1 MIWVVGARGMLGR
14 EVVKRLEAL
23 GLAHVDTDLECDIT
37 DPEAVSGFASARRI
51 DWIVN
56 CSGYTAVDRAE
67 TEEAKADAVNAVGVG
82 NLGSA
87 AAREGAR
94 VIHVST
100 DYVFDGIASNPYRED
115 TPVAPR
121 GAYGRTKARGEAL
134 LLQAAPQCFIVRT
147 AWLFGAGGANFVRTM
162 LRLMNE
168 REEVSVVDDQRG
180 TPTYARDL
188 AGAICS
194 IVAADSRAFGI
205 YHYTNDGQTT
215 WFEFAS
221 RIYERGR
228 ALGLIRHACNVVPIS
243 TDRYPTAAV
252 RPKYSVLSKDKIKR
266 TFGLEIPTWQD
277 ALERFLEELREEVS
291 S

>member
-1 MIWVVGARGMLGR
+1 MLGR

-37 DPEAVSGFASARRI
+37 DPAAVSGFASSRRI
-51 DWIVN
+51 VWIVN
-56 CSGYTAVDRAE
+56 FRLYGRGPGE

-100 DYVFDGIASNPYRED
+100 DYVFDGIASSPYRED
-115 TPVAPR
+115 TSCPPGRLRLHQGPWRVAP
-121 GAYGRTKARGEAL
+121 ASGRSAVLHR
-134 LLQAAPQCFIVRT
+134 RT

-168 REEVSVVDDQRG
+168 REEVSVVDDQHG

-221 RIYERGR
+221 RIYQRGR
-228 ALGLIRHACNVVPIS
+228 ALGLIRHA
-243 TDRYPTAAV
+243 
-252 RPKYSVLSKDKIKR
+252 
-266 TFGLEIPTWQD
+266 
-277 ALERFLEELREEVS
+277 
-291 S
+291 